1 MGRTTY
7 YKLPQRVII
16 VEMKNIEID
25 IRIVCV
31 IVFAVMFIFF
41 DITCQKYYFYNNKKT
56 NRSVLR
62 NW

>member
-31 IVFAVMFIFF
+31 IVFTAMFIFF

-56 NRSVLR
+56 NF
-62 NW
+62 